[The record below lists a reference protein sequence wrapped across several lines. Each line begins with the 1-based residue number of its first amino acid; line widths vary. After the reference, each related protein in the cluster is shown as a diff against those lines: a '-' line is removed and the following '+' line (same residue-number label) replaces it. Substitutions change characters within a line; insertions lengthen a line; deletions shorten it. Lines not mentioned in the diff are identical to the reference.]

1 MRQLIG
7 HADCT
12 NEYEVEY
19 VLDKLKSISRT
30 VVVNVDE
37 LHIDVSYTPL
47 DTESGLEVRR
57 TVARVLD
64 TLEEVTSHGF
74 SMIS

>member
-1 MRQLIG
+1 MKQLIG

-12 NEYEVEY
+12 NEYEVKY
-19 VLDKLKSISRT
+19 IIDKLRGISKAA
-30 VVVNVDE
+30 VVSVND
-37 LHIDVSYTPL
+37 LHIDVSYMPL
-47 DTESGLEVRR
+47 DIESSLEVKR
-57 TVARVLD
+57 TVARILD

>member
-12 NEYEVEY
+12 NEYEVKY
-19 VLDKLKSISRT
+19 VLGKLKNISRT
-30 VVVNVDE
+30 VVVNVSD

-47 DTESGLEVRR
+47 DTENELEVRR
-57 TVARVLD
+57 TVARILD
-64 TLEEVTSHGF
+64 TLEEVTNHGF